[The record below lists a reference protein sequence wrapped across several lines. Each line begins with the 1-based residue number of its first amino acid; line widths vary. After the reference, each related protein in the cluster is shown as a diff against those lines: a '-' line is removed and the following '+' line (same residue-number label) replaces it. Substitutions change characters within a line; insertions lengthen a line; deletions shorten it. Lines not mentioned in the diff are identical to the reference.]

1 MPQIVKDTLENS
13 PLILFLAALVIA
25 PFVIPNQYIVQIMVF
40 IGIYVILAQS
50 LNLLNGYIGLI
61 AIGHAGFYGIGA
73 YTSAKLNVDAGL
85 PFELAFLCSGL
96 VAGAFGWALGRPTL
110 RLEGIY
116 LALATLGF
124 NLIVWLVLLNWNSFT
139 GGPLGIKDIPRPTV
153 LGWQVDTRAEY
164 YFFILAVVVTV
175 VFTMARLVSS
185 RFGRALVAIRED
197 QLAAAAMGVDVTRYK
212 VQAFVISAFYAGIA
226 GACYAHFVRYISP
239 DSFTML
245 ESFIL
250 LAILAFGGSGNMIG
264 PIVGAA
270 ILIAIPELFR
280 AVAEYRMLLYGL
292 VLIIVMQV
300 RPQGLFGGHQY
311 NLRLRLFDRG
321 PRRTYRGD
329 AFFPPEAEQ

>member
-1 MPQIVKDTLENS
+1 MPQIVKNALENS
-13 PLILFLAALVIA
+13 PLILFLAALVAA
-25 PFVIPNQYIVQIMVF
+25 PFVISNQYVLQIMIF

-73 YTSAKLNVDAGL
+73 YTSAMLTVDMGA
-85 PFELAFLCSGL
+85 PFEVAFLAAGL

-124 NLIVWLVLLNWNSFT
+124 NIIVWLVLLNWNGFT
-139 GGPLGIKDIPRPTV
+139 GGPLGIKDIPRPSV
-153 LGWQVDTRAEY
+153 FGWEVDTRIEN
-164 YFFILAVVVTV
+164 YFFVLAVVAVV
-175 VFTMARLVSS
+175 VFTMARLVNS

-197 QLAAAAMGVDVTRYK
+197 QLAAAAMGVNVTRYK

-226 GACYAHFVRYISP
+226 GACYAHSVRYISP

-250 LAILAFGGSGNMIG
+250 LAILALGGSGNMIG

-280 AVAEYRMLLYGL
+280 AVSEYRMLLYGL

-300 RPQGLFGGHQY
+300 RPQGLFGGHHY
-311 NLRLRLFDRG
+311 DLRLRLFDR
-321 PRRTYRGD
+321 RQRKAYRGD
-329 AFFPPEAEQ
+329 VFLPPEAM